1 MSEEKTLIGRS
12 DKIDLPDFGIN
23 NISAK
28 IDTGAYTSS
37 IHCSSQKVTGKKN
50 KTLTFKIID
59 SLNTEF
65 EENNHS
71 TKEFTERNIKN
82 SFGHIEKRYIIKT
95 KIRIFNQIIET
106 EFSLSNRAN
115 MRHPILLGRKLLKSR
130 FIVDVSKFNLS
141 YKKKRKKN
149 RKKL

>member
-1 MSEEKTLIGRS
+1 MNEEKILIGRS
-12 DKIDLPDFGIN
+12 DKIDLPDLGIT

-37 IHCSSQKVTGKKN
+37 IHCSSQKVTGKK
-50 KTLTFKIID
+50 KKILTFKIVD
-59 SLNTEF
+59 SLHTEF
-65 EENNHS
+65 EENKHS
-71 TKEFTERNIKN
+71 TNDFTERNIKN

-95 KIRIFNQIIET
+95 KILIFNKIIET
-106 EFSLSNRAN
+106 EFSLSNRSN

-149 RKKL
+149 RKKI

>member
-1 MSEEKTLIGRS
+1 MGEEKIIIGRS
-12 DKIDLPDFGIN
+12 DKIDLPDFGIS

-37 IHCSSQKVTGKKN
+37 INCSSQKVTGKKN
-50 KTLTFKIID
+50 KTLTFKIVD
-59 SLNTEF
+59 SLHAEF
-65 EENNHS
+65 EEYKHS
-71 TKEFTERNIKN
+71 TTDFSERNIKN
-82 SFGHIEKRYIIKT
+82 SFEHIEKRYIIKT
-95 KIRIFNQIIET
+95 KILIFNKIIET
-106 EFSLSNRAN
+106 EFSLSNRSN